1 MVHRAA
7 GLLFERSVGCG
18 NERAYSN
25 HFGLELLHEQDVFDN
40 VLHGLIGRAHHD
52 ACAGLVTEF
61 LELAEAVDSVVAA
74 HVMRVQLAV
83 MLCIVRFVAEQEAV
97 GTSLLEPSVGL
108 LVALSDREGNGML
121 RKKRFDVCDELHHP
135 FVVLLRVFT
144 SLQYEGF
151 EAELVSFLACLYD
164 LFLCESVALYGCV
177 GATDATVIAVVFAIV
192 GYFNKGSYIYSFSEL
207 PNGSLCGLLS
217 EPVLLL
223 RVEL

>member
-1 MVHRAA
+1 MKRRNRIKEWRMFRM
-7 GLLFERSVGCG
+7 LKNQTFFSRLQFFLFPPDEIHYINGP
-18 NERAYSN
+18 ET
-25 HFGLELLHEQDVFDN
+25 LPPPL
-40 VLHGLIGRAHHD
+40 
-52 ACAGLVTEF
+52 T
-61 LELAEAVDSVVAA
+61 
-74 HVMRVQLAV
+74 
-83 MLCIVRFVAEQEAV
+83 AEQEAV